1 MLITQVAI
9 SSTACLKSV
18 GSLQRYSSAQ
28 DQGSDMKMRATSQ
41 TRSESDDVIGFKQ
54 ENNCSAGSEVWGR
67 AHTQSCLNAEI
78 QPSLHCSQASL
89 IWPDFSLAR
98 LCVTLTRGCGRA
110 GLLLMKGVNTNIE
123 VPHTA
128 AHSLIIHQPGELRR
142 FQFLTLRA
150 DPSYVWWLIWNKR
163 NILWENLEVL
173 MSVEFKVSLYIHLN
187 NIVTNSHAQNLERRL
202 IAYFFPNQS

>member
-28 DQGSDMKMRATSQ
+28 DQGSDMKMRATSARVMMSSGSSRKTSAAADQ
-41 TRSESDDVIGFKQ
+41 RSEV
-54 ENNCSAGSEVWGR
+54 AHT
-67 AHTQSCLNAEI
+67 HTQSCLNAEI

-110 GLLLMKGVNTNIE
+110 GLLLMQGVNTNIQTNKC
-123 VPHTA
+123 HILQLTA
-128 AHSLIIHQPGELRR
+128 
-142 FQFLTLRA
+142 
-150 DPSYVWWLIWNKR
+150 
-163 NILWENLEVL
+163 
-173 MSVEFKVSLYIHLN
+173 
-187 NIVTNSHAQNLERRL
+187 
-202 IAYFFPNQS
+202 